1 MLDFYRFDT
10 LGEVREITAQWL
22 EEYNAYA
29 GRGLLKPEH
38 VDRFTGYRYYTLH
51 QLPRAHRI
59 MALKELGLSL
69 DPIGAVL
76 NEELTLQ
83 ELRGML
89 RLKRAEIEQ
98 HIFQE

>member
-1 MLDFYRFDT
+1 MLDFYLFDT
-10 LGEVREITAQWL
+10 LDEVREITAQWL
-22 EEYNAYA
+22 EDVNAYA
-29 GRGLLKPEH
+29 ERGLLKPEH